1 MVAKETI
8 LKTRLEAKYYELK
21 AECLQDF
28 LIYKHMASAAYAIRP
43 DLQSIAFDVGTALLP
58 VAALSLPKVWQA
70 GIAHHPKWQRPDR
83 QWPLHVA
90 VSEGLIIAV
99 FIAGEGYMMDTE
111 TFGIKTNYAATDL
124 SDLLWFEMASRPFHH
139 YEAYY
144 INRSGNTPVLEEVEQ
159 KHFSLG
165 DTPMRQMFKLH
176 S

>member
-1 MVAKETI
+1 MVVKETI
-8 LKTRLEAKYYELK
+8 LKTRLEAKYHELK

-28 LIYKHMASAAYAIRP
+28 LVYEHMASAAYAIRP
-43 DLQSIAFDVGTALLP
+43 DLQGIAFDVGTASLP
-58 VAALSLPKVWQA
+58 VAALSFDPRWQ
-70 GIAHHPKWQRPDR
+70 QSDR

-99 FIAGEGYMMDTE
+99 FIAGEGFMMDSE
-111 TFGIKTNYAATDL
+111 TFGIKTDYAATGL
-124 SDLLWFEMASRPFHH
+124 SDLLWFEIASRPFHH

-165 DTPMRQMFKLH
+165 ETPMRQMFKLH